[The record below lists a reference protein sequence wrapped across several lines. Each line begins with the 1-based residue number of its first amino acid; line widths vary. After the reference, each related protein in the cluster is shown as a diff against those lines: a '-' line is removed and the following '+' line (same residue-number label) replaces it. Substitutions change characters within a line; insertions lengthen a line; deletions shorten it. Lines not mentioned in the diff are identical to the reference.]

1 MFNLSEI
8 TDVEAGRLVENASPA
23 LRSALERQLTPARD
37 GHREGSFKSFISGS
51 K

>member
-8 TDVEAGRLVENASPA
+8 TDVEAGRLVENVSPA
-23 LRSALERQLTPARD
+23 LRSALERQLTHAHY
-37 GHREGSFKSFISGS
+37 GHHEATFKSFISGS